1 MLKIHSPT
9 VGGFKHSFAILQCV
23 VEAYPPAVNYWERQ
37 DGRLVQEISFGRF
50 KGKVCDA
57 PLALV
62 IMNNKSNNNKT
73 ELLQL

>member
-50 KGKVCDA
+50 KGKV
-57 PLALV
+57 
-62 IMNNKSNNNKT
+62 T
-73 ELLQL
+73 RWF